1 MCTCRSRFFLS
12 RVLSATG
19 SFQERIVAR
28 TVEIGVQPRGGLVQH
43 LSVMKVTE
51 QSRRMW
57 LVDVVPTGAAR
68 RGAEMRQIG
77 EAVQMQKAE
86 QAGRA
91 TGRLA

>member
-1 MCTCRSRFFLS
+1 M
-12 RVLSATG
+12 
-19 SFQERIVAR
+19 
-28 TVEIGVQPRGGLVQH
+28 GLFSI

-77 EAVQMQKAE
+77 EVVQMQKAK

-91 TGRLA
+91 TERLA